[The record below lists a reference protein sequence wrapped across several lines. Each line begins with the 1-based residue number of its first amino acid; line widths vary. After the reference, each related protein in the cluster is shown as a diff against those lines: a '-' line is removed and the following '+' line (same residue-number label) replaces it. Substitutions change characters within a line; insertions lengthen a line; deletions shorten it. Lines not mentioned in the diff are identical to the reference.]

1 MALGRS
7 FFEVR
12 HHIQKH
18 THMHTQII
26 HTYHTHTIIHTCT
39 YKCTIIHLYIVIKI
53 KTCCQRAIRKGKKR
67 MEQEKKR
74 WERSPAGFAAPKV
87 RKEEDKKRIRGEES
101 RARQREREERR
112 FKNKNCWFAA
122 PAVRRAWKKK
132 KETCYICCTSSVK
145 RKEEKSGEKKNKREM
160 YLKCSS
166 CWCWNRHYGLGF
178 DV

>member
-87 RKEEDKKRIRGEES
+87 RKEEDKKRIRGEE
-101 RARQREREERR
+101 REREERR

-122 PAVRRAWKKK
+122 PAVRRAWKKERK
-132 KETCYICCTSSVK
+132 KPATFAALAVWKEKRRKVGKRRIREKCT
-145 RKEEKSGEKKNKREM
+145 
-160 YLKCSS
+160 
-166 CWCWNRHYGLGF
+166 
-178 DV
+178 